1 LIELLIG
8 LQTSSGGTSMT
19 DVSAAEL
26 RSAARTLK
34 RVTNLLIDQ
43 RTHFGLSA
51 SALTAGDPK
60 LLCELDDACQHIR
73 RLAVELC
80 VAYRE
85 MVIGTYLDF
94 HGRQQ
99 LVRPQ
104 SRMTECT
111 TLPVAFERKQAY
123 KARVRN
129 EGAVVEKLLQWSGGD
144 AQTVFSSGENGALRA
159 NPWRTSL
166 IVEACGPQY
175 VIHEPEGEP
184 KVQAISSYQQRKANN
199 HGCEQILEGDLP
211 DRSGH

>member
-1 LIELLIG
+1 
-8 LQTSSGGTSMT
+8 MT
-19 DVSAAEL
+19 DVSVAEI

-43 RTHFGLSA
+43 RTHFNLSA

-60 LLCELDDACQHIR
+60 LLCELDDTCQHIR

-85 MVIGTYLDF
+85 VVIATYLDF
-94 HGRQQ
+94 HGKQQ
-99 LVRPQ
+99 LVRPAQ
-104 SRMTECT
+104 RYVDLTN
-111 TLPVAFERKQAY
+111 LPIAFERKQVY
-123 KARVRN
+123 KTKVRN
-129 EGAVVEKLLQWSGGD
+129 EAAVVEKLLHWSGGD
-144 AQTVFSSGENGALRA
+144 AQSVFSSGENGALRA

-175 VIHEPEGEP
+175 VVHVPDGEP
-184 KVQAISSYQQRKANN
+184 KVQPISSYQQRKANN
-199 HGCEQILEGDLP
+199 DGCEQILEGDLP